1 MEIAIARESRV
12 TLIDSSCVY
21 TLAVQSLGDSSELDR
36 KFGRG
41 GITLYHFLIHH
52 GANRRQNSL
61 DDKAEKS
68 RDLDLRLSTNIRH

>member
-21 TLAVQSLGDSSELDR
+21 TLAVQSLADSSELDR

-41 GITLYHFLIHH
+41 GITLYHFRIHH
-52 GANRRQNSL
+52 GANCRQNSL
-61 DDKAEKS
+61 DGKAEKS